1 MGHVRAERDILSQS
15 NCPWVVE
22 LKYSFQDDKHL
33 YLVMEFL
40 GGGDFMT
47 LLIKKDIIPE
57 THAKFYLAEMILAI
71 ESLHKMNYIHRDL
84 KPDNILIDDNGHL
97 KLSDFGL
104 CKHMGSHNEMAIPYN
119 PNAPQID
126 KRADRRKLAFSTVG
140 TPDYIAPE
148 VFSQKG
154 YNELVDWWSVGVILF
169 EMVIGYPPFYSDTP
183 QKTC

>member
-1 MGHVRAERDILSQS
+1 MIYKNQLGHVRAERDVLSMA

-22 LKYSFQDDKHL
+22 LKYSFQDEKHL

-40 GGGDFMT
+40 SGGDFMT

-57 THAKFYLAEMILAI
+57 RDAKFYLAEIVLAI

-104 CKHMGSHNEMAIPYN
+104 CKHMGQHYEMAVPYN
-119 PNAPQID
+119 PAAKPE
-126 KRADRRKLAFSTVG
+126 ASRRQLAYSTVG

-169 EMVIGYPPFYSDTP
+169 EMVIGFPPFYSDTP
-183 QKTC
+183 